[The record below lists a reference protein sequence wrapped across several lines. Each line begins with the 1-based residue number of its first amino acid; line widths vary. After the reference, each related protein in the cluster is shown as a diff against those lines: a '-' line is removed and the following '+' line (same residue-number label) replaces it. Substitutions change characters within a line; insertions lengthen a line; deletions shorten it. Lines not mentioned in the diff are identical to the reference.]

1 LIFSDLVNLGSAGA
15 VIFTVGLFLAHLR
28 HCQKSDQ
35 MEREA
40 ERDKLTRIIV
50 NDLSHVGES
59 LQEVKAGLVKVNS
72 ALDENTRSLRA
83 LNGRG
88 D

>member
-1 LIFSDLVNLGSAGA
+1 
-15 VIFTVGLFLAHLR
+15 
-28 HCQKSDQ
+28 